1 MMRICFEELTDLEIA
16 GLVGCVILSLILVV
30 AVRALVRTGAWKH
43 LVPVKYKEFSVPL
56 PLLFVLIVVPF
67 LPLSG
72 AWWWLHK
79 TFPAENFSFSQ
90 KTWTLGEI
98 KERLEDESRLRIDLQ
113 GKAASF
119 PIARKVSGACASDL
133 VSSICELYTKE
144 LQCDHNPKSHTFTIA
159 LRP

>member
-1 MMRICFEELTDLEIA
+1 MMRICLEELTDLEKA
-16 GLVGCVILSLILVV
+16 GLVTSVILAVLLLV
-30 AVRALVRTGAWKH
+30 AVIALVRTGAWKR
-43 LVPVKYKEFSVPL
+43 LVPLKYKEFSVPL
-56 PLLFVLIVVPF
+56 PLLLVLIVVPF
-67 LPLSG
+67 LPLGG

-79 TFPAENFSFSQ
+79 TFPAESLSFSY

-98 KERLEDESRLRIDLQ
+98 KERLENQSQVRIELQ

-119 PIARKVSGACASDL
+119 GIDRKVSGSCVSDL
-133 VSSICELYTKE
+133 VTSICELYTKE

>member
-16 GLVGCVILSLILVV
+16 GLVGCVILSLILVI
-30 AVRALVRTGAWKH
+30 AVRALIRTGAWKR

-56 PLLFVLIVVPF
+56 PLLFVLIVVPL
-67 LPLSG
+67 LPLGG
-72 AWWWLHK
+72 AGWWLRS
-79 TFPAENFSFSQ
+79 TFPSQNFSFSQ
-90 KTWTLGEI
+90 KPWTLGEI
-98 KERLEDESRLRIDLQ
+98 KERLEDQSRLRIDLQ
-113 GKAASF
+113 GKTASF
-119 PIARKVSGACASDL
+119 AIDRKVSGACASDL